1 MGPVPFR
8 RAALVLAAA
17 ALAGGCGSS
26 DPEPVPFVCVNGSPE
41 GVARALA
48 DAPGAV
54 TLQGGVPI
62 SACIRTAR
70 SDAELQ
76 NAGGILTTAAERLE
90 ERASSDAT
98 AALQLGYL
106 VGAARRGSSTEN
118 GIQAELVRRLERSA
132 ALERATPEARTALKE
147 GMAAGEARG

>member
-1 MGPVPFR
+1 MRLVFAP
-8 RAALVLAAA
+8 RAALLLAAA
-17 ALAGGCGSS
+17 ALAGGCGAEE
-26 DPEPVPFVCVNGSPE
+26 EPIPFACVNGSAE
-41 GVARALA
+41 AVERALA

-54 TLQGGVPI
+54 VLEGGTSI

-76 NAGGILTTAAERLE
+76 NAGGILTTAAEHLE
-90 ERASSDAT
+90 LEAPADAT

-106 VGAARRGSSTEN
+106 VGAARRGASKEN

-132 ALERATPEARTALKE
+132 ALEAPTPAAKAALAKGLE
-147 GMAAGEARG
+147 AGEQRG